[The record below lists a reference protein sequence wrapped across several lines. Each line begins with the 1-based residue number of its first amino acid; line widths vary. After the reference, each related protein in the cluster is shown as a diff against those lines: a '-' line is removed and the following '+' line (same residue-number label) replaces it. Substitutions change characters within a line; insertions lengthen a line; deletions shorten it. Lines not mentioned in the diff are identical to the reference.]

1 VTHLGMAAAWN
12 GNAADHGTSNLWLRS
27 GGSLRVTLLL
37 GRRAGRYHR
46 ECKHNGRNNG
56 YDCFHRDPPSRLNK
70 AMPANFA
77 RALLRPAAVLPTAP
91 AIILAARPTSP
102 VALEW
107 EAEAVVVA
115 IVVVPEVV
123 VRSEGIVRRLA
134 RDEAALGLV
143 VQHRDKLGA
152 IVGLGAQRLVR
163 DDDRGSRQGGR
174 RDATEDILRDGD
186 AIQRILGIVGVIDRH
201 RG

>member
-1 VTHLGMAAAWN
+1 RNCAVRFPRHPSTHMSARARQRTWTATAYRLTLISVKRVVRTYRHIETGRCSAGRVTHLGMAAAWN
-12 GNAADHGTSNLWLRS
+12 GNAADDGTSNLWLRS
-27 GGSLRVTLLL
+27 GGGLRVRFLF
-37 GRRAGRYHR
+37 GRRTGRYHR

-77 RALLRPAAVLPTAP
+77 RALLRLAAVLPTAP

-123 VRSEGIVRRLA
+123 VR
-134 RDEAALGLV
+134 
-143 VQHRDKLGA
+143 
-152 IVGLGAQRLVR
+152 
-163 DDDRGSRQGGR
+163 
-174 RDATEDILRDGD
+174 
-186 AIQRILGIVGVIDRH
+186 
-201 RG
+201 